1 MSVFKVSFKDQSQ
14 TGAIAA
20 DSIRLQRKIYITG
33 PRGINRSL
41 SEDETFQDCNYWL
54 RFCPL
59 DVGLSITGQPPFTAR
74 NSIGCSPDQA
84 FLICTNFD
92 NVRVNGTQDLW
103 SDAPSEQVQILS
115 TISTPMGSG
124 ITTIADF
131 MNDYG
136 SYVVSTCITNATAA
150 NVIIYIN
157 QNPIADLAA
166 GASVVLNVGDY
177 NIEIIQALGGV
188 EGSPVVVSG
197 GSLQIPIYS

>member
-1 MSVFKVSFKDQSQ
+1 
-14 TGAIAA
+14 
-20 DSIRLQRKIYITG
+20 
-33 PRGINRSL
+33 
-41 SEDETFQDCNYWL
+41 
-54 RFCPL
+54 
-59 DVGLSITGQPPFTAR
+59 
-74 NSIGCSPDQA
+74 
-84 FLICTNFD
+84 
-92 NVRVNGTQDLW
+92 
-103 SDAPSEQVQILS
+103 
-115 TISTPMGSG
+115 MGSG

-157 QNPIADLAA
+157 NDPIADLSA

-177 NIEIIQALGGV
+177 NIKIIQALGGV